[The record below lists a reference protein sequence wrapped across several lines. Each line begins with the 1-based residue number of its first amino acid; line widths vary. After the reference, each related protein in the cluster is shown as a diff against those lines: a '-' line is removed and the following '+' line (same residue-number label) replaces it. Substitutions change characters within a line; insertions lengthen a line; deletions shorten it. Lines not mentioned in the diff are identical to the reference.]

1 MSILP
6 ALALLKVKS
15 NVSVFALFSRST
27 AFFNVKLTDAEIAEP
42 LSALFPVKLAPS
54 TTKLETLS
62 KTHKAPPLLA
72 VLFINVRLLNSALV
86 HCLI

>member
-6 ALALLKVKS
+6 SSLLKDKS
-15 NVSVFALFSRST
+15 NTSVVALFSRST
-27 AFFNVKLTDAEIAEP
+27 EFFNVKPFDAEIAEP

-54 TTKLETLS
+54 TTKSVTLS

-72 VLFINVRLLNSALV
+72 VLFINVRLLNIALA